1 MAGRLASLLA
11 ILLTACVPAAQEVT
25 VGVETVG
32 VDPAAAT
39 GWNVEDDLAR
49 DARAF
54 FFTQAE
60 LYLAGASPAEGGPLA
75 DMLRA
80 MGRHDLVDPSPDHEP
95 QIACPQRWVDPV
107 ELVARAATGAR
118 AVILESERHAP
129 EQIAFVQQVAS
140 RLVMDGFDTYADDGL
155 SFGPGGTSDTSAPL
169 LTEGAVTRDP
179 RYGRLL
185 RDMKTQG
192 MELIDPGIWWSSARE
207 LAELSAEE
215 QRARR
220 HLGLAQQ
227 VNRRVL
233 SRSPTARA
241 ILHAEH
247 GGEAKLLEK
256 ELRRLSGF
264 EPVIV
269 TFVRCSDAD
278 EAPVFLPDLG
288 EGERPGSGAD
298 IVIAIPRP
306 PMAQGRQVSARDS
319 GETHVT
325 VPLAFASKDQPV
337 LVEAR
342 RAGDPALAVPEDRL
356 LLLPGDRLPLLLP
369 PGHYRIEGWTKNG
382 PLSEPVSQV
391 VG

>member
-11 ILLTACVPAAQEVT
+11 ILLTACVPATQEVT

-80 MGRHDLVDPSPDHEP
+80 MGRDDLVDPATIPEP
-95 QIACPQRWVDPV
+95 EMACPQRWVDPV
-107 ELVARAATGAR
+107 ELVSQAAKGAR
-118 AVILESERHAP
+118 AVILETDRFAP
-129 EQIAFVQQVAS
+129 EQLAFTQRVAA
-140 RLVMDGFDTYADDGL
+140 RLAQDGFDTYADDSL
-155 SFGPGGTSDTSAPL
+155 SFGPGGSSDAVAPL
-169 LTEGAVTRDP
+169 VTEGSVARDP
-179 RYGRLL
+179 AYGRLL
-185 RDMKTQG
+185 REMKGRG
-192 MELIDPGIWWSSARE
+192 MTLIDPGIWWTSPRE
-207 LAELSAEE
+207 LAALSAEE

-220 HLGLAQQ
+220 QLALAQQ

-241 ILHAEH
+241 ILMAER
-247 GGEAKLLEK
+247 GGETKILGT

-264 EPVIV
+264 EPVTV
-269 TFVRCSDAD
+269 AFVRCSEAD
-278 EAPVFLPDLG
+278 EAPAFLPEHG
-288 EGERPGSGAD
+288 EGARPAGAD

-306 PMAQGRQVSARDS
+306 PLVEGRQGSAKDS
-319 GETHVT
+319 GEAPVT
-325 VPLAFASKDQPV
+325 VPVVFQPQQDPV

-356 LLLPGDRLPLLLP
+356 LLFPGDRLPLLLP
-369 PGHYRIEGWTKNG
+369 PGHYRIEAWTKNG
-382 PLSEPVSQV
+382 PISEPVSQV
-391 VG
+391 VD